1 MTHRPKV
8 ARGELSILTPAQ
20 ADAIESLELDDERDA
35 PMAEALLAMLGI
47 EILPHDGERGCRGC
61 GTPFNNADAPPNG
74 LCAACSPDYYD
85 ASTSGGDFT
94 EDIEEELDAEA
105 EHIRRQEIADW
116 EASRGSQ

>member
-1 MTHRPKV
+1 MTHRPRV

-47 EILPHDGERGCRGC
+47 TLVDDEI
-61 GTPFNNADAPPNG
+61 ADVED
-74 LCAACSPDYYD
+74 PDEYH
-85 ASTSGGDFT
+85 
-94 EDIEEELDAEA
+94 AEA

-116 EASRGSQ
+116 ESSRGSR